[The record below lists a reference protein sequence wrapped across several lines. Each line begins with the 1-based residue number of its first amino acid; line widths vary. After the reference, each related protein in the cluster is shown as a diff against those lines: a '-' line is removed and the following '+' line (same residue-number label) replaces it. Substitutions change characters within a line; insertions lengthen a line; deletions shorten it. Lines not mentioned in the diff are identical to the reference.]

1 MFKESTV
8 YSSGPYKVTSLSSNL
23 NSSIVTNQ
31 QDYGFSTDV
40 DMLFAYVDSQIINL
54 QWDVLDPVT
63 NQSANLNDGIFNY
76 FTVSILDKNNEI
88 VSVLNSS
95 LKDKFYSFD
104 VGVLPSFSQ
113 SIYKD
118 VNFLRDCK
126 IQITSFTVDGLS
138 SSGVFV
144 FNFKFST
151 FENVEASTSDSI
163 FVNYEL
169 TNKQYST
176 QVFLQKSPSYSFE
189 YIEDQ
194 SAGFPASS
202 ISYSPDYSEKKFYRL
217 VSQDFYNTGTA
228 YNIGLIKLDI
238 LNQNS
243 FDIKPQNISGALSIN
258 YDPISYTFDRRLF
271 IKWARNSSNVPLN
284 YEIQLLKS
292 GDSSASDVFYYNS
305 PKIDSIDA
313 IVQGTGNNQLS
324 FSQQGIN
331 AFYSGTSY
339 ESIFSPS
346 GASGIQWKP
355 HTIILDSRGT
365 FPGGVFASS
374 TIDNIYSISFDSGS
388 LNSKDLYLV
397 YYYDENTNSFVY
409 YPSEGSYS
417 SGLYS
422 GQLVT
427 STSGINYLNNY
438 TGALVAERVDLNY
451 PSGSIVVSPYE
462 PSFYIP
468 FFISEDYQVR
478 VRGVLS
484 NNDYTDFSD
493 LISFSKDTIDEQTLI
508 VHDPS
513 SGIGNGT
520 SLIECFTQASH
531 GFTTGNLLRFDGTTW
546 YKAIADSAENAEVM
560 GMVQTVDGNEFCIV
574 YNGKIDNLSGLT
586 AGVTYFLSPYISGEY
601 TPNETDIVGE
611 VSKPVLIALSSTE
624 GNYLNYRGAVI
635 SPSAPDAELVITVSE
650 IS

>member
-339 ESIFSPS
+339 ES
-346 GASGIQWKP
+346 K
-355 HTIILDSRGT
+355 II
-365 FPGGVFASS
+365 V
-374 TIDNIYSISFDSGS
+374 
-388 LNSKDLYLV
+388 
-397 YYYDENTNSFVY
+397 
-409 YPSEGSYS
+409 
-417 SGLYS
+417 
-422 GQLVT
+422 
-427 STSGINYLNNY
+427 
-438 TGALVAERVDLNY
+438 
-451 PSGSIVVSPYE
+451 
-462 PSFYIP
+462 
-468 FFISEDYQVR
+468 
-478 VRGVLS
+478 
-484 NNDYTDFSD
+484 
-493 LISFSKDTIDEQTLI
+493 
-508 VHDPS
+508 
-513 SGIGNGT
+513 
-520 SLIECFTQASH
+520 
-531 GFTTGNLLRFDGTTW
+531 
-546 YKAIADSAENAEVM
+546 
-560 GMVQTVDGNEFCIV
+560 
-574 YNGKIDNLSGLT
+574 
-586 AGVTYFLSPYISGEY
+586 
-601 TPNETDIVGE
+601 
-611 VSKPVLIALSSTE
+611 
-624 GNYLNYRGAVI
+624 
-635 SPSAPDAELVITVSE
+635 
-650 IS
+650 